1 MKYSNKVILEVGL
14 CVCFYDFLEVGDPY
28 VYPSEGS
35 AIQDVKFRI
44 VVFNPFIGGSCL
56 FSKNSICNIILHFS
70 FA

>member
-44 VVFNPFIGGSCL
+44 VVFNPFIGGRL
-56 FSKNSICNIILHFS
+56 FIFEQ
-70 FA
+70 